1 MTLETKKYDSLK
13 TKAGFPLPYG
23 ANVINNGVQ
32 FSIFSRNATSVTLVL
47 FHSREQ
53 DSPFSEIELDPVFN
67 KTGDIWHI
75 WIEGLGEGQVYGY
88 RIDGLYNPDSGHR
101 FNWNKL
107 LIDPY
112 ARALTGNYTWDLS
125 KAWGAIAE
133 SDDPYRSISKTDS
146 LPFVPRCIV
155 INSREDSIIHSV
167 SIPETDLIIYE
178 LHVKGFTAH
187 NSSGAFEPGTYLG
200 LTEKIPYLKS
210 LGINAVELLPIQEFD
225 EFENININ
233 PDTGEKLKNFWG
245 YSTIAFFAP
254 KSSYSS
260 SGFSGEQVKEFRQMV
275 KRFKDEGIE
284 IFLDVVFNHTH
295 EGDHKGP
302 TLSFR
307 GIDNTIY
314 YILDDDKTKYKNFSG
329 CGNTVN
335 CNHPNV
341 RQFILDCLRYWVV
354 EMGVDGFRFDLAS
367 ILGRDQNGEILSN
380 PPLIEWIEEDPILR
394 STKIIAEAWDAG
406 GAYQVGAFPGRWAD
420 WNGRYRDDVR
430 RFWRG
435 DEGQKGIFATRIT
448 GSSDIYGDSSPCR
461 SINFITCHDGFTL
474 NDLVSFNSKHNIQNG
489 ENNRDGENNNYSCN
503 WGYEG
508 LKAPEHVEKIRIRMI
523 KNFTATL
530 FLSLGIPMMLAGDEF
545 RRTQNGNNNA
555 YCQDNEI
562 SWLNWDFLEKN
573 REIYD
578 FTKGIIAFRK
588 AHPLIRK
595 GEFFTGK
602 KSTGRSSEDI
612 KWFDPKGIEPDWDDK
627 KNIIALLMNGEY
639 ALDEKNIHDSDIYMM
654 FNASNKN
661 TVFMIPKAPN
671 GNKWKVSINTAAKH
685 GLDIFNKEE
694 PAVNG
699 NFFTV
704 RSHSMTVLI
713 ATI

>member
-1 MTLETKKYDSLK
+1 MKTSKYDFL
-13 TKAGFPLPYG
+13 TTRAGFPHPYG

-32 FSIFSRNATSVTLVL
+32 FSIFARNAGSVTLVL
-47 FHSREQ
+47 FHSNDQ
-53 DSPFSEIELDPVFN
+53 DSPFTEIELDPAVN

-75 WIEGLGEGQVYGY
+75 WIERLGEGQVYGY
-88 RIDGLYNPDSGHR
+88 RIDGDYDPDSGHR
-101 FNWNKL
+101 FNRNKL

-112 ARALTGNYTWDLS
+112 SRALTGNYKWDLS
-125 KAWGAIAE
+125 KAWGVIPE
-133 SDDPYRSISKTDS
+133 SDDQYRSFSETDS
-146 LPFVPRCIV
+146 APFVPRSIV
-155 INSREDSIIHSV
+155 INSREESIIHSV
-167 SIPETDLIIYE
+167 LVPENELIIYE

-187 NSSGAFEPGTYLG
+187 ESSGVFRPGTFMG

-225 EFENININ
+225 EFENINVN

-254 KSSYSS
+254 KSTYSS
-260 SGFSGEQVKEFRQMV
+260 SGVSGEQVREFRQMV

-284 IFLDVVFNHTH
+284 VFLDVVFNHTH

-307 GIDNTIY
+307 GIDNSIY
-314 YILDDDKTKYKNFSG
+314 YILDENKKAYKNFSG
-329 CGNTVN
+329 CGNTFN
-335 CNHPNV
+335 CNHPIV
-341 RQFILDCLRYWVV
+341 RQFILDCLRYWVI

-367 ILGRDQNGEILSN
+367 ILGRDRNGEMLSN

-420 WNGRYRDDVR
+420 WNGKYRDDVR

-435 DEGQKGIFATRIT
+435 EPGFKGIFATRIT
-448 GSSDIYGDSSPCR
+448 GSSDIYKNSSPCR
-461 SINFITCHDGFTL
+461 SVNFITCHDGFPL

-489 ENNRDGENNNYSCN
+489 ENNRDGENHNFSCN

-508 LKAPEHVEKIRIRMI
+508 LKAPEHVETIRVMMI
-523 KNFTATL
+523 KNFIATR

-545 RRTQNGNNNA
+545 RRIQGGNNNA
-555 YCQDNEI
+555 YCQDNDI
-562 SWLNWDFLEKN
+562 SWINWSLLEKN
-573 REIYD
+573 REIFD
-578 FTKGIIAFRK
+578 FTKGIINFRK
-588 AHPLIRK
+588 KHPLVRR

-602 KSTGRSSEDI
+602 QTPGKSSEDI
-612 KWFDPKGIEPDWDDK
+612 KWFNPEGIEPDWKDK
-627 KNIIALLMNGEY
+627 ENIIALLMNGEY
-639 ALDEKNIHDSDIYMM
+639 TLGNKKNPDSDIYMM

-661 TVFMIPKAPN
+661 IIFTIPQAPN
-671 GNKWKVSINTAAKH
+671 KRAWKLAINTSGLH
-685 GLDIFNKEE
+685 GQDIFKTGNE
-694 PAVNG
+694 PDIEG
-699 NFFTV
+699 NLFTV
-704 RSHSMTVLI
+704 TAHSLAVLI
-713 ATI
+713 A

>member
-1 MTLETKKYDSLK
+1 LKASKYDFLTTS
-13 TKAGFPLPYG
+13 AGFPYPYG

-32 FSIFSRNATSVTLVL
+32 FSIFTRNADAVTLVL
-47 FHSREQ
+47 FHSTEQ
-53 DSPFSEIELDPVFN
+53 DSAFTEIELDPIVN

-75 WIEGLGEGQVYGY
+75 WIERLGEGQVYGY
-88 RIDGLYNPDSGHR
+88 RIDGEYNPDAGQR
-101 FNWNKL
+101 FNRNKL

-112 ARALTGNYTWDLS
+112 SRALTGNYHWDLS
-125 KAWGAIAE
+125 KAWGVLPDSE
-133 SDDPYRSISKTDS
+133 DPYRSFSESDS
-146 LPFVPRCIV
+146 APYVPRSIV

-167 SIPETDLIIYE
+167 LVPENELIIYE

-187 NSSGAFEPGTYLG
+187 DSSGVFVPGTFMG

-233 PDTGEKLKNFWG
+233 PDTGERLKNFWG

-260 SGFSGEQVKEFRQMV
+260 SGVSGEQVKEFRQMV
-275 KRFKDEGIE
+275 KRFKDAGIE

-314 YILDDDKTKYKNFSG
+314 YILDDEKTEYKNFSG
-329 CGNTVN
+329 CGNTFN
-335 CNHPNV
+335 CNHPIV

-367 ILGRDQNGEILSN
+367 ILGRDQNGEMLSN

-406 GAYQVGAFPGRWAD
+406 GAYQVGEFPGRWAD

-430 RFWRG
+430 RFWKN
-435 DEGQKGIFATRIT
+435 DPGQMGLFATRIT
-448 GSSDIYGDSSPCR
+448 GSSDIYSSTSPCR
-461 SINFITCHDGFTL
+461 SVNFITCHDGFTL
-474 NDLVSFNSKHNIQNG
+474 NDLVSFNFKHNIQNG

-508 LKAPEHVEKIRIRMI
+508 LKAPEHVEIIRVRMI
-523 KNFTATL
+523 KNFIATL
-530 FLSLGIPMMLAGDEF
+530 FLSLGIPMMLSGDEF
-545 RRTQNGNNNA
+545 RRTQGGNNNA

-562 SWLNWDFLEKN
+562 SWLDWSLLEKN
-573 REIYD
+573 SEIFD
-578 FTKGIIAFRK
+578 FTRGMIAFRK
-588 AHPLIRK
+588 AHPLLRSEK
-595 GEFFTGK
+595 FFNGEK
-602 KSTGRSSEDI
+602 AEGRSMEDI
-612 KWFDPKGIEPDWDDK
+612 KWFDPEGNEPEWDEGE
-627 KNIIALLMNGEY
+627 NIISLLINGEY
-639 ALDEKNIHDSDIYMM
+639 SPKNKKNSHPDMFMM
-654 FNASNKN
+654 FNATSQN
-661 TVFMIPKAPN
+661 TRFIVPESPGGK
-671 GNKWKVSINTAAKH
+671 KWKISINSAGT
-685 GLDIFNKEE
+685 GGQDIFPPGEE
-694 PAVNG
+694 IHITG
-699 NFFTV
+699 NHFTV
-704 RSHSMTVLI
+704 AAHSMAVLT
-713 ATI
+713 A